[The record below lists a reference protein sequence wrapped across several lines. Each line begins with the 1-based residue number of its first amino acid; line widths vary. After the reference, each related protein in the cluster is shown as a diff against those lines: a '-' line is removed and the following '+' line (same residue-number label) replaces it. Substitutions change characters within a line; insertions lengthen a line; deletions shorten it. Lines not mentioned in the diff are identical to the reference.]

1 MANREEETRETARRD
16 DAMRENGAE
25 GVGAGI
31 ARSLGLS
38 GSGGH
43 GRGLNGFGRI
53 DGRRGRRRVARRLLQ
68 DLLIV
73 EGSLVL
79 AYALSGAF
87 SPSLAAPFR
96 LGLFLLT
103 AALPIA
109 LVYSVLFIVRRHYAV
124 LPRYLAITDFV
135 ELFRS
140 CGLLAAVSLLGEAF
154 WPKGAASAPVL
165 LVPVLFGF
173 LVASALCGYRWYQ
186 CSLAWRSKDPRGP
199 RDRALVVGAG
209 DAGEAVV
216 RELSRPTHG
225 GHVIVGFVDDSPE
238 KGHLVIHGRPVLGTI
253 AALPELVREHSIDE
267 VLIAMPSAEGETI
280 RRVYD
285 LCAASGARVRTL
297 PSVAAVAANAG
308 GLSRQF
314 REIQIEDLLRRAPIY
329 TDIREV
335 AGYLSGEHVM
345 ITGGGGS
352 IGSELARQVARLAP
366 ASLIL
371 VGKGENSIYE
381 IEQELIQ
388 TAGFTPITVIADVRD
403 ALAMERV
410 YADYR
415 PSVVFHAA
423 AHKHVPLMQKNPYEA
438 IRNNVLGTLNVA
450 ELAVRHGVKR
460 FILISTDK
468 AVKPSSVMGATKR
481 VCEKIVAS
489 LARSSDTEFAAVRF
503 GNVLGSRGSL
513 IPMLKAQMERGGPLR
528 ITHKEMTRF
537 FMTIPEAVQLVV
549 QAGAIGSRGEVFVLD
564 MGDPVRIDD
573 LAHDL
578 VRMHGLRPGV
588 DMGIQYTGMRPGEK
602 LHEELLYDAEDLV
615 PTTHPK
621 IRMVG
626 NARAGEFGR
635 LKADVRRLVELAEAG
650 DPERTR
656 GALMEMAWDK
666 NAIPLM

>member
-1 MANREEETRETARRD
+1 MANRNDEARP
-16 DAMRENGAE
+16 APPVGAE
-25 GVGAGI
+25 EDAATPGASE
-31 ARSLGLS
+31 APKPATAVV
-38 GSGGH
+38 
-43 GRGLNGFGRI
+43 GFGRI
-53 DGRRGRRRVARRLLQ
+53 EGARGRRRVVRRLAQ

-73 EGSLVL
+73 ETSLVL
-79 AYALSGAF
+79 AYALSGGFA
-87 SPSLAAPFR
+87 PPFR
-96 LGLFLLT
+96 LVPFLT
-103 AALPIA
+103 AAALPVA
-109 LVYSVLFIVRRHYAV
+109 LVYGVLFVVRRHYAV

-140 CGLLAAVSLLGEAF
+140 CALLAAVLLLGELAL
-154 WPKGAASAPVL
+154 PKGTPAPPL

-173 LVASALCGYRWYQ
+173 LVASALCAFRIYQ
-186 CSLAWRSKDPRGP
+186 RSLAWRTRSPGGH

-209 DAGEAVV
+209 DAGEATV
-216 RELSRPTHG
+216 RELTRGGDG
-225 GHVIVGFVDDSPE
+225 GHEIVGLVDDSAE
-238 KGHLVIHGRPVLGTI
+238 KSHLVIHGRPVLGTI
-253 AALPELVREHSIDE
+253 DDLPTLVREHSIDE
-267 VLIAMPSAEGETI
+267 VLIAMPSAGGPTI

-285 LCAASGARVRTL
+285 LCAASKARVRTL
-297 PSVAAVAANAG
+297 PSVAAVAATPG

-314 REIQIEDLLRRAPIY
+314 REIQIEDLLRRAPIS
-329 TDIREV
+329 TDLREI

-381 IEQELIQ
+381 IEQELVQ
-388 TAGFTPITVIADVRD
+388 TAGFTPIAVIADVRD
-403 ALAMERV
+403 PHAMERV
-410 YADYR
+410 YAEYR

-438 IRNNVLGTLNVA
+438 IRNNVLGTLNTA
-450 ELAVRHGVKR
+450 ELAVRHGVKK

-481 VCEKIVAS
+481 VCEKVVAA
-489 LARSSDTEFAAVRF
+489 LAHASDTEFAAVRF

-564 MGDPVRIDD
+564 MGDPVKIDD
-573 LAHDL
+573 LALDL
-578 VRMHGLRPGV
+578 VRMHGMRPGV
-588 DMGIQYTGMRPGEK
+588 DIAIQYTGMRPGEK
-602 LHEELLYDAEDLV
+602 LHEELLYDAEDLR

-626 NARAGEFGR
+626 NARPADLAR
-635 LKADVRRLVELAEAG
+635 LKGEIRRLIDLAETG
-650 DPERTR
+650 DAERTR
-656 GALMEMAWDK
+656 SALMEMAWDK
-666 NAIPLM
+666 NAIPML